1 MFPPCH
7 ANSTKY
13 QSLIYLLSQYSLQ
26 NYCRKGIALTI
37 SILAE
42 RVGSTVRWP
51 SSEVLDKIIDGSP
64 NPYAQIDVSQA
75 VPATDPA
82 TGKANYRED
91 GY

>member
-1 MFPPCH
+1 
-7 ANSTKY
+7 
-13 QSLIYLLSQYSLQ
+13 
-26 NYCRKGIALTI
+26 
-37 SILAE
+37 
-42 RVGSTVRWP
+42 VGSTVRWP
-51 SSEVLDKIIDGSP
+51 SSEVLDEIIDGSP